1 MITTKVKMA
10 NTPINTNQWLQ
21 FVEDLL
27 PYLTTFGLM
36 WKAFDL
42 VFKYFSD
49 KQREA
54 VKELIRTEVKPDIER
69 LNDNFE
75 RLEKAIWGLEKS
87 ISK

>member
-1 MITTKVKMA
+1 MATIETKMA
-10 NTPINTNQWLQ
+10 NSPIPTNQWLQ
-21 FVEDLL
+21 LFEDLL
-27 PYLTTFGLM
+27 PYLTVFGLC

-69 LNDNFE
+69 LNENFE
-75 RLEKAIWGLEKS
+75 RLEKAIWGLEKK
-87 ISK
+87 IT

>member
-1 MITTKVKMA
+1 MATTKIKMA
-10 NTPINTNQWLQ
+10 NSPIPTNQWLQ
-21 FVEDLL
+21 LVEDLL
-27 PYLTTFGLM
+27 PYLTIFGLL

-54 VKELIRTEVKPDIER
+54 VRELIRTEVKPDIER

-75 RLEKAIWGLEKS
+75 SLEKAIWALEKK
-87 ISK
+87 IT

>member
-1 MITTKVKMA
+1 MNKTLA
-10 NTPINTNQWLQ
+10 PPNLPNQWLQ
-21 FVEDLL
+21 LIEDLL
-27 PYLTTFGLM
+27 PYLTIFGLM

-69 LNDNFE
+69 LNENFE